1 VSTAF
6 PVRGIIEG
14 FYGVP
19 WTHAQR
25 LDMIRFIAGL
35 GMNTFVYAP
44 KDDPLLR
51 RDWREPYGGAALDA
65 LHELI
70 TTCRDSGVDFVFA
83 LSPGLSMRYSDP
95 ADRRSL
101 AAKYRQV
108 RGLGAAGAALLLD
121 DIPPHLQHPADVAE
135 YPSLIAAQTDLVGRL
150 YDDLRQPLMV
160 APTQYWG
167 HGDEPEISEFGRG
180 IDPAIDLFWTG
191 RAICSPELEA
201 SDARRFH
208 DATGHEPLYW
218 DNFPVNDV
226 AMTDELHIGPYL
238 GRDPELAG
246 LSRGI
251 IANGMPLAECSK
263 IGFSSIAEF
272 LADPA
277 GFDAEQSWERAL
289 ARVAGDDLETV
300 REFADSV
307 RGSALCTDD
316 SPRLAEVLARFAFE
330 HGFGDP
336 VTAIANLSDEAAR
349 LAAVAERMKS
359 IGNTALSSEAS
370 PWIAQYARAA
380 EGLALCARELASA
393 APDRRRIMAFLHD
406 LRSHRLRVHG
416 DLVDMFLSDAAHE
429 FEA

>member
-1 VSTAF
+1 
-6 PVRGIIEG
+6 
-14 FYGVP
+14 
-19 WTHAQR
+19 
-25 LDMIRFIAGL
+25 
-35 GMNTFVYAP
+35 
-44 KDDPLLR
+44 
-51 RDWREPYGGAALDA
+51 
-65 LHELI
+65 
-70 TTCRDSGVDFVFA
+70 
-83 LSPGLSMRYSDP
+83 
-95 ADRRSL
+95 
-101 AAKYRQV
+101 
-108 RGLGAAGAALLLD
+108 
-121 DIPPHLQHPADVAE
+121 
-135 YPSLIAAQTDLVGRL
+135 
-150 YDDLRQPLMV
+150 
-160 APTQYWG
+160 
-167 HGDEPEISEFGRG
+167 
-180 IDPAIDLFWTG
+180 
-191 RAICSPELEA
+191 
-201 SDARRFH
+201 
-208 DATGHEPLYW
+208 
-218 DNFPVNDV
+218 
-226 AMTDELHIGPYL
+226 MTDELHIGPYL

-251 IANGMPLAECSK
+251 IANGMPLAESSK
-263 IGFSSIAEF
+263 IGFASIAEF

-336 VTAIANLSDEAAR
+336 VTAIANLSDEAVR
-349 LAAVAERMKS
+349 LAAVAERMKG
-359 IGNTALSSEAS
+359 IGNTALASEAS

-393 APDRRRIMAFLHD
+393 APDRRRIMAFLRD